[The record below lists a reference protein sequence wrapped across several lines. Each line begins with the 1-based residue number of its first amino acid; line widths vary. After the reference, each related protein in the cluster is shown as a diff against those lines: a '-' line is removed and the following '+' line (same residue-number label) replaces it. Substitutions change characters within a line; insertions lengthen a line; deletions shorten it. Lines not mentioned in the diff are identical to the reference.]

1 MINNR
6 SLLIVGGLAAA
17 AWLASN
23 SLYIVDETERAVKL
37 RFGEVIEEN
46 IQPGLHFKVPITQT
60 VRKFDTRVLTLDTDT
75 SRYLTLEQKA
85 VIVDSFVKWQVINPT
100 RYYEATAGDEMM
112 AIRLIQPRVDESLRN
127 EFGRLDLQEIIAER
141 RDDLMLAP
149 TEELDELMREELG
162 VSVLDVRVKRID
174 LPEDV
179 SQAVYDRMRSER
191 EREAREWRAQGQEEA
206 ERIRANADRRRQVL
220 LAQATER
227 AETLRGEGDA
237 EAAAIYS
244 QAYQQD
250 AEFFSFYRS
259 LNAYRDSFSGDGNM
273 LVLEPSSDFFR
284 YLNSPFGTSDR
295 NDGGGSGD
303 DEDSSD

>member
-23 SLYIVDETERAVKL
+23 SLYVVDETERAVKL

-60 VRKFDTRVLTLDTDT
+60 VRKFDTRVLTLDTDP

-85 VIVDSFVKWQVINPT
+85 VIVDSYVKWQVVDPT
-100 RYYEATAGDEMM
+100 RYYEATAGDELM
-112 AIRLIQPRVDESLRN
+112 AVRLIQPRVDESLRN
-127 EFGRLDLQEIIAER
+127 EFGRLNLQQIIAER
-141 RDDLMLAP
+141 RDELMAGP
-149 TEELDELMREELG
+149 TEDLNALLRDELG
-162 VSVLDVRVKRID
+162 VAILDVRVKRID

-179 SQAVYDRMRSER
+179 SAAVYDRMRSER

-227 AETLRGEGDA
+227 SETLRGEGDA
-237 EAAAIYS
+237 EAAAIYA

-259 LNAYRDSFSGDGNM
+259 LNAYRETFGGDGNM
-273 LVLEPSSDFFR
+273 MVLEPSSDFFR
-284 YLNSPFGTSDR
+284 YLGDPR
-295 NDGGGSGD
+295 GG
-303 DEDSSD
+303 DE

>member
-1 MINNR
+1 MVNNR
-6 SLLIVGGLAAA
+6 SLIIVGGLAAV

-23 SLYIVDETERAVKL
+23 SLYVVDETERAVKL

-85 VIVDSFVKWQVINPT
+85 VIVDSYVKWQVVNPT

-127 EFGRLDLQEIIAER
+127 EFGRLDLQQIIAER
-141 RDDLMLAP
+141 RDDLMIRP
-149 TEELDELMREELG
+149 TQELDSLMREELG
-162 VSVLDVRVKRID
+162 VSILDVRVKRID

-179 SQAVYDRMRSER
+179 SAAVFERMRSER
-191 EREAREWRAQGQEEA
+191 EREAREWRAQGQEES

-237 EAAAIYS
+237 EAAAIFS
-244 QAYQQD
+244 EAYGQNP
-250 AEFFSFYRS
+250 EFFSFWRS
-259 LNAYRDSFSGDGNM
+259 LNAYRDSFDGERDM
-273 LVLEPSSDFFR
+273 LVLDPTSDFFR
-284 YLNSPFGTSDR
+284 YLRSPEIQS
-295 NDGGGSGD
+295 
-303 DEDSSD
+303 EE

>member
-1 MINNR
+1 MINNK

-23 SLYIVDETERAVKL
+23 SLYVVDETQRAVKL

-60 VRKFDTRVLTLDTDT
+60 VRKFDTRVLTLDTET

-85 VIVDSFVKWQVINPT
+85 VIVDSYVKWQVVNPT
-100 RYYEATAGDEMM
+100 RYYEATSGDEMM
-112 AIRLIQPRVDESLRN
+112 AVRLIQPRVDESLRN
-127 EFGRLDLQEIIAER
+127 EFGRLDLQQIIAER
-141 RDDLMLAP
+141 RDDLMVRP
-149 TEELDELMREELG
+149 TEDLDALMREELG
-162 VSVLDVRVKRID
+162 VSIVDVRVKRID

-179 SQAVYDRMRSER
+179 STAVFDRMRSER

-206 ERIRANADRRRQVL
+206 ERIRANADRRRHVL

-244 QAYQQD
+244 ESYQQD

-259 LNAYRDSFSGDGNM
+259 LNAYRESFAGEGNM

-284 YLNSPFGTSDR
+284 YLNSSNPMGA
-295 NDGGGSGD
+295 G
-303 DEDSSD
+303 EE

>member
-6 SLLIVGGLAAA
+6 SLLIVGGLAAV

-23 SLYIVDETERAVKL
+23 SLYVVDETERAVKL

-46 IQPGLHFKVPITQT
+46 IQPGLHFKVPVTQT
-60 VRKFDTRVLTLDTDT
+60 IRKFDTRVLTLDTDT

-85 VIVDSFVKWQVINPT
+85 VIVDSYVKWQVVNPT

-127 EFGRLDLQEIIAER
+127 EFGRLDLQQIIAER
-141 RDDLMLAP
+141 RDDLMIGP
-149 TEELDELMREELG
+149 TQDLDALLREELG
-162 VSVLDVRVKRID
+162 VAIVDVRVKRID
-174 LPEDV
+174 LPDDV
-179 SQAVYDRMRSER
+179 SAAVFERMRSER
-191 EREAREWRAQGQEEA
+191 EREAREWRAQGQEES

-237 EAAAIYS
+237 EAAGIFSESYS
-244 QAYQQD
+244 RDQ
-250 AEFFSFYRS
+250 EFFAFWRS
-259 LNAYRDSFSGDGNM
+259 LNAYRESFQGDGNM
-273 LVLEPSSDFFR
+273 LVLDPSSDFFR
-284 YLNSPFGTSDR
+284 YLKSAVPSNG
-295 NDGGGSGD
+295 
-303 DEDSSD
+303 E

>member
-6 SLLIVGGLAAA
+6 SLLIVGGLAAV

-23 SLYIVDETERAVKL
+23 SLYVVDETERAVKL

-85 VIVDSFVKWQVINPT
+85 VIVDSYVKWQVVNPT

-127 EFGRLDLQEIIAER
+127 EFGRLDLQQIIAER
-141 RDDLMLAP
+141 RDDLMIGP
-149 TEELDELMREELG
+149 TQDLDALLREELG
-162 VSVLDVRVKRID
+162 VAIVDVRVKRID
-174 LPEDV
+174 LPDDV
-179 SQAVYDRMRSER
+179 SAAVFDRMRSER

-237 EAAAIYS
+237 EAAAIFSEAYS
-244 QAYQQD
+244 QDQ
-250 AEFFSFYRS
+250 EFFAFWRS
-259 LNAYRDSFSGDGNM
+259 LNAYRESFQGDGNM
-273 LVLEPSSDFFR
+273 LVLDPSSDFFR
-284 YLNSPFGTSDR
+284 YLKSAMPDNGQ
-295 NDGGGSGD
+295 
-303 DEDSSD
+303 

>member
-6 SLLIVGGLAAA
+6 SLLIVGGLAAV

-23 SLYIVDETERAVKL
+23 SLYVVDETERAVKL

-46 IQPGLHFKVPITQT
+46 IQPGLHAKVPITQT
-60 VRKFDTRVLTLDTDT
+60 IRKFDTRVLTLDTDT

-85 VIVDSFVKWQVINPT
+85 VIVDSYVKWQVINPT

-127 EFGRLDLQEIIAER
+127 EFGRLDLQQIIAER
-141 RDDLMLAP
+141 RDDLMIGP
-149 TEELDELMREELG
+149 TQDLDALLREELG
-162 VSVLDVRVKRID
+162 VAIVDVRVKRID

-179 SQAVYDRMRSER
+179 SAAVFERMRSER

-237 EAAAIYS
+237 EAAAIFSESYS
-244 QAYQQD
+244 QDQ
-250 AEFFSFYRS
+250 EFFTFWRS
-259 LNAYRDSFSGDGNM
+259 LNAYRESFQGDGNM
-273 LVLEPSSDFFR
+273 LVLDPSSDFFR
-284 YLNSPFGTSDR
+284 YLKSAVPS
-295 NDGGGSGD
+295 SG
-303 DEDSSD
+303 E

>member
-6 SLLIVGGLAAA
+6 SLLIVGGLVAV
-17 AWLASN
+17 AWVASS

-60 VRKFDTRVLTLDTDT
+60 VKTFDTRLLTLDTDA
-75 SRYLTLEQKA
+75 SRYLTQEQKA
-85 VIVDSFVKWQVINPT
+85 VIVDSYVQWQVVNPT

-127 EFGRLDLQEIIAER
+127 EFGRLNLQQIISEK
-141 RDDLMLAP
+141 RDDLMTGP
-149 TEELDELMREELG
+149 TEALDKLMRDELG
-162 VSVLDVRVKRID
+162 VAIRDIRVKRID

-179 SQAVYDRMRSER
+179 SAAVYSRMRSER
-191 EREAREWRAQGQEEA
+191 EREAREWRAQGQEES

-220 LAQATER
+220 LAQATSR

-237 EAAAIYS
+237 EAAAIYDE
-244 QAYQQD
+244 AYTQD
-250 AEFFSFYRS
+250 EEFFRFYRS
-259 LNAYRDSFSGDGNM
+259 LDAYRESFKNDGNV
-273 LVLEPSSDFFR
+273 LVLDPDSDFFR
-284 YLNSPFGTSDR
+284 YLQSPSAPKE
-295 NDGGGSGD
+295 GS
-303 DEDSSD
+303 

>member
-1 MINNR
+1 MVNNR
-6 SLLIVGGLAAA
+6 SLIIVGGLAAI

-23 SLYIVDETERAVKL
+23 SLYVVDETERAVKL

-85 VIVDSFVKWQVINPT
+85 VIVDSYVKWQVVNPT

-112 AIRLIQPRVDESLRN
+112 AVRLIQPRVDESLRN
-127 EFGRLDLQEIIAER
+127 EFGRLDLQQIIAER
-141 RDDLMLAP
+141 RDDLMTRP
-149 TEELDELMREELG
+149 TQELDSLMREELG
-162 VSVLDVRVKRID
+162 VAIRDVRVKRID

-179 SQAVYDRMRSER
+179 STAVFERMRSER

-237 EAAAIYS
+237 EAAGIFSEAYS
-244 QAYQQD
+244 QD
-250 AEFFSFYRS
+250 PEFFSFWRS
-259 LNAYRDSFSGDGNM
+259 LNAYRASFDGERDL
-273 LVLEPSSDFFR
+273 LVLDPTSDFFR
-284 YLNSPFGTSDR
+284 YLRTPAMPQQD
-295 NDGGGSGD
+295 
-303 DEDSSD
+303 

>member
-46 IQPGLHFKVPITQT
+46 IQPGLHFKIPITQT
-60 VRKFDTRVLTLDTDT
+60 VRKFDTRVLTLDTDP

-85 VIVDSFVKWQVINPT
+85 VIVDSFVQWQVIDPT

-112 AIRLIQPRVDESLRN
+112 AVRLIQPRVDESLRN
-127 EFGRLDLQEIIAER
+127 EFGRLNLQQIISER
-141 RDDLMLAP
+141 RDELMSGP
-149 TEELDELMREELG
+149 TEGLDSLLRDELG
-162 VSVLDVRVKRID
+162 VSILDIRVKQID
-174 LPEDV
+174 LPQDV

-220 LAQATER
+220 LAQASER

-244 QAYQQD
+244 EAYQQD
-250 AEFFSFYRS
+250 PEFFTFYRS
-259 LNAYRDSFSGDGNM
+259 LNAYRESFSGNGNNM

-284 YLNSPFGTSDR
+284 YLKSPDVLTSE
-295 NDGGGSGD
+295 GS
-303 DEDSSD
+303 EAQAQ

>member
-23 SLYIVDETERAVKL
+23 SLYVVDETERAVKL

-60 VRKFDTRVLTLDTDT
+60 IRKFDTRVLTLDTDT

-85 VIVDSFVKWQVINPT
+85 VIVDSYVKWQVINPT
-100 RYYEATAGDEMM
+100 RYYEATAGDELI

-127 EFGRLDLQEIIAER
+127 EFGRLDLQQIIAER
-141 RDDLMLAP
+141 RDDLMIGP
-149 TEELDELMREELG
+149 TQDLDTLLREELG
-162 VSVLDVRVKRID
+162 VAIVDVRVKRID

-179 SQAVYDRMRSER
+179 SAAVFDRMRSER
-191 EREAREWRAQGQEEA
+191 EREAREWRAQGEEEA

-227 AETLRGEGDA
+227 SETLRGEGDA
-237 EAAAIYS
+237 EAAAIFSDAYS
-244 QAYQQD
+244 VDQ
-250 AEFFSFYRS
+250 EFFTFWRS
-259 LNAYRDSFSGDGNM
+259 LNAYRDSFEGDGNM
-273 LVLEPSSDFFR
+273 LVLDPSSDFFR
-284 YLNSPFGTSDR
+284 YLKSATPSNG
-295 NDGGGSGD
+295 
-303 DEDSSD
+303 E